1 MEIHLIRL
9 KETHVMKKLIAIPG
23 AALLALAAACSGDEA
38 ADRGPVVLEP
48 GSYLA
53 VVTTDYSVTAVSV
66 IDRDTGDLVNENVFD
81 SSSSDPGVSLPLS
94 GDVVL
99 PNDKPMDGT
108 LLLVDRGTS
117 NNSITLLET
126 TNVTVLGQIQT
137 GPSASGPWAANPH
150 DALLVDGARLY
161 VTRFQQ
167 NPSPSGA
174 SSDFD
179 EGDDVVI
186 FNLATQEIAEQFRFN
201 TLVDGGSRA
210 APDRLALA
218 GDYVAVTLQHYEG
231 SGFTGADD
239 ALIAFIDPATEQLVD
254 TDSST
259 GGIQLLRIEDYKNC
273 SNMSY
278 LESNNTLYAVCSGLF
293 ADLREDQTEASAI
306 VAVDMDTV
314 ASGDAEYEIVLE
326 GSHEDIGQPLS
337 GLVIVDESLGFVLTY
352 GSFAPFENDFLIAFD
367 PSAGDGD
374 PDPVFESSGPFQLSS
389 MSYDEGTGTLY
400 VSDAPFGGPYA
411 VRRFA
416 ADTDMDELDPVDPS
430 PEGGLGP
437 TALGQFEV
445 E

>member
-1 MEIHLIRL
+1 
-9 KETHVMKKLIAIPG
+9 MKKLNTISA
-23 AALLALAAACSGDEA
+23 AALLFLAAACSGDEA
-38 ADRGPVVLEP
+38 AQRGPVVLEP

-53 VVTTDYSVTAVSV
+53 AITTDYTVSAVSV
-66 IDRDTGDLVNENVFD
+66 IDRDTGELVNENVFD

-99 PNDKPMDGT
+99 PNDPPMDGT
-108 LLLVDRGTS
+108 LMIVDRGTS
-117 NNSITLLET
+117 NNSVTLLET
-126 TNVTVLGQIQT
+126 TNMTVLGQIQT

-150 DALLVDGARLY
+150 DALLFDGARLY
-161 VTRFQQ
+161 VTRFEK

-239 ALIAFIDPATEQLVD
+239 ALVAFIDPETEQLVD

-278 LESNNTLYAVCSGLF
+278 LESSNMLYIVCSGLF
-293 ADLREDQTEASAI
+293 ADGREDQIGASAV
-306 VAVDMDTV
+306 VAVDMDSV
-314 ASGDAEYEIVLE
+314 ASGDADYEIVLE
-326 GSHEDIGQPLS
+326 GSHGDIEQPLS
-337 GLVIVDESLGFVLTY
+337 AVVIVDESLGFVLTY
-352 GSFAPFENDFLIAFD
+352 GSFDPFENDQVIAFD
-367 PSAGDGD
+367 LSAGDGD

-389 MSYDEGTGTLY
+389 MSYDLAADTLY

-416 ADTDMDELDPVDPS
+416 VDAAVEELDPVDPS
-430 PEGGLGP
+430 PDGGLGP
-437 TALGQFEV
+437 TSLGQFEV